1 MKSYNK
7 LSTRVGILTI
17 LSAGLILM
25 IGGTYGI
32 SWLLPRD
39 IVRGEDDLMEAAFF
53 VASLGA
59 ITVIVS
65 MIVWRSNT
73 SP

>member
-7 LSTRVGILTI
+7 LITRVGILTI

-25 IGGTYGI
+25 IGGTYGV
-32 SWLLPRD
+32 SWFLTRD
-39 IVRGEDDLMEAAFF
+39 GARGWDELALASCF
-53 VASLGA
+53 VAGTGTV
-59 ITVIVS
+59 TVIVS